1 MDKLRAMQI
10 FSRVVEAQ
18 SFAGAARSLSLP
30 RSTVSRSIQELEA
43 ALGASLLQ
51 RTTRTL
57 RLTPNGSLYY
67 DHCQR
72 ILRDIEGIEGVL
84 SDSTASPRGLLR
96 VDMTSSFARA
106 LVIPSLHDFRA
117 RYPDI
122 DLSLTLDDRPVE
134 LIQEGVDCAVRA
146 GTLDALSLLVARR
159 IGSFDWITCAAPGYL
174 RRHPAPRTPADLAR
188 HDIVGFQ
195 SGRSGRASGWT
206 FQVEGQLRTVE
217 AGTRLTL
224 NETDA
229 YLACGLEGL
238 GLIRIASYLAAPH
251 LRACRLV
258 RVLAGYQGEPVPVSL
273 VYPQHRHLSPAV
285 RAFADWLGELYR
297 ARAPGWQPDGWAAEP
312 GEPGARAPVPADMA
326 P

>member
-10 FSRVVEAQ
+10 FSRVVEAR

-72 ILRDIEGIEGVL
+72 ILRDIEGIEDTL
-84 SDSTASPRGLLR
+84 SEGAASPRGLLR

-106 LVIPSLHDFRA
+106 LVIPSLNDFQG

-134 LIQEGVDCAVRA
+134 LIQEGVDCAVRS
-146 GTLDALSLLVARR
+146 GTPHALSLLVARC
-159 IGSFDWITCAAPGYL
+159 IGSFDWITCAAPSYL
-174 RRHPAPRTPADLAR
+174 QRHPAPRTPDELAR
-188 HDIVGFQ
+188 HDIIGFQ

-206 FQVEGQLRTVE
+206 FSIDGSPHTAE
-217 AGTRLTL
+217 ATPRLTV

-238 GLIRIASYLAAPH
+238 GLIRIANYLAAPH
-251 LRACRLV
+251 LRAGRLV

-273 VYPQHRHLSPAV
+273 VYPQHRHLSSAV

-297 ARAPGWQPDGWAAEP
+297 AREPGWQPAAWAAEP
-312 GEPGARAPVPADMA
+312 GEPGARAPASADMA

>member
-1 MDKLRAMQI
+1 MHI
-10 FSRVVEAQ
+10 FSRVVEAR

-30 RSTVSRSIQELEA
+30 RSTISRSIQDLEA

-72 ILRDIEGIEGVL
+72 ILREIDDIEGAL
-84 SDSTASPRGLLR
+84 SDGAATPRGLLR
-96 VDMTSSFARA
+96 VDMTGSFARA
-106 LVIPSLHDFRA
+106 LVIPALRDFGA
-117 RYPDI
+117 RYPDV

-134 LIQEGVDCAVRA
+134 LIREGVDCAVRA
-146 GTLDALSLLVARR
+146 GALDASSLLVARP
-159 IGSFDWITCAAPGYL
+159 IGSFDWIACASPDYL
-174 RRHPAPRTPADLAR
+174 RRHPAPRTLDELAH
-188 HDIVGFQ
+188 HDIVGF
-195 SGRSGRASGWT
+195 RSGRGGRANGWT
-206 FQVEGQLRTVE
+206 FDVGAAPRFTV
-217 AGTRLTL
+217 

-229 YLACGLEGL
+229 YLDCGLAGL

-251 LRACRLV
+251 LRAGRLV
-258 RVLAGYQGEPVPVSL
+258 RVLAGIQVEPVPLSL
-273 VYPQHRHLSPAV
+273 VYPQNRHPSSAV

-297 ARAPGWQPDGWAAEP
+297 ARAPEWQTIGRESQA
-312 GEPGARAPVPADMA
+312 GEPYPRDPAPADVA

>member
-1 MDKLRAMQI
+1 MHI
-10 FSRVVEAQ
+10 FSRVVEAR

-30 RSTVSRSIQELEA
+30 RSTISRSIQDLEA

-72 ILRDIEGIEGVL
+72 ILREIDDIEGVL
-84 SDSTASPRGLLR
+84 SDGAATPRGLLR
-96 VDMTSSFARA
+96 VDMTGSFARA
-106 LVIPSLHDFRA
+106 LVIPALRDFGA
-117 RYPDI
+117 RYPDV

-134 LIQEGVDCAVRA
+134 LIREGVDCAVRA
-146 GTLDALSLLVARR
+146 GALDVSSLLVARP
-159 IGSFDWITCAAPGYL
+159 IGSFDWIACASPDYL
-174 RRHPAPRTPADLAR
+174 RRHPAPRTLDELAH
-188 HDIVGFQ
+188 HDIVGF
-195 SGRSGRASGWT
+195 RSGRGGRANGWT
-206 FQVEGQLRTVE
+206 FDVDAAPRFTV
-217 AGTRLTL
+217 

-229 YLACGLEGL
+229 YLDCGLAGL

-251 LRACRLV
+251 LRAGRLV
-258 RVLAGYQGEPVPVSL
+258 RVLAGIQVEPVPLSL
-273 VYPQHRHLSPAV
+273 VYPQNRHPSSAV

-297 ARAPGWQPDGWAAEP
+297 ARAPEWQAIGRESQASEP
-312 GEPGARAPVPADMA
+312 YPRDQAPADVA

>member
-1 MDKLRAMQI
+1 MQI
-10 FSRVVEAQ
+10 FSRVVEAR

-72 ILRDIEGIEGVL
+72 ILRDIEGIEDIL
-84 SDSTASPRGLLR
+84 SEGAASPRGLLR
-96 VDMTSSFARA
+96 VDMTASFARA
-106 LVIPSLHDFRA
+106 LVIPALHDFRA

-146 GTLDALSLLVARR
+146 GTPEALSLLVARR

-174 RRHPAPRTPADLAR
+174 RRHPAPCTPDDLVR
-188 HDIVGFQ
+188 HEIVGFQ
-195 SGRSGRASGWT
+195 SGRNGRAGGWT
-206 FQVEGQLRTVE
+206 FDVDGEPRTIE
-217 AGTRLTL
+217 AGARLTL

-251 LRACRLV
+251 LRAGRLV
-258 RVLAGYQGEPVPVSL
+258 SVLAGYQGEPVPLSL
-273 VYPQHRHLSPAV
+273 VYPQNRHLSSAV

-297 ARAPGWQPDGWAAEP
+297 AREPGWQPAGW
-312 GEPGARAPVPADMA
+312 GARAPAPADMA